1 MPHVNWT
8 PDKIDEVVESLLDQ
22 DSERDFYRQCAA
34 LADRFLCGDED
45 TSVADKKVRDGDPIT
60 RFFWGICT
68 RVREYD
74 GPVSRQTRSKRR
86 GPFTW
91 TERKVIFWAAN
102 CESKQQKVKAD
113 AWYVANLL
121 QRPTEMIEKEMLR
134 IGPARGRVG
143 FFAGR

>member
-8 PDKIDEVVESLLDQ
+8 PKKIDAVVESLLSQ
-22 DSERDFYRQCAA
+22 DSERDFYRQCSV

-45 TSVADKKVRDGDPIT
+45 TMIADKRVRDGDPIT

-74 GPVSRQTRSKRR
+74 GPASHKLRSKRT
-86 GPFTW
+86 GPLTW

-102 CESKQQKVKAD
+102 CESKQQREKAD
-113 AWYVANLL
+113 PWYVANLL
-121 QRPTEMIEKEMLR
+121 QRPTAMVEKEMR
-134 IGPARGRVG
+134 RAGPARGRVG
-143 FFAGR
+143 FFA